1 MSAKR
6 EGEIMLDERKRLVLR
21 AIIDSYI
28 ETAEPVG
35 SRTIARKH
43 DLGVSSATIRN
54 EMADLEET
62 GYLQQPHVSAGRIP
76 SDKGYRF
83 YVDALMEPHVFS
95 GPEQR
100 RLQQEMLG
108 ARLNPE
114 RSIHEAARL
123 LALLTQSVS
132 LIVAPS
138 TDQLVFRH
146 LQLAALEDTGILV
159 TLVLHPGIV
168 KNRLI
173 RTEQEYSPE
182 QIAELSAAL
191 NQKLKGV
198 TYRQLGPTIFTE
210 IIRDFGEIGRAL
222 VELVLQGLAEDNGE
236 EVYASGTV
244 NILNQPEFR
253 DVDRAIALFEALE
266 QKEHLINLLSATS
279 KSSGVQVVIGH
290 ENIHRAMQGCSLVTC
305 TYYVGNDVV
314 GTLGV
319 IGPTRMDYAR
329 VMAAVDMVSHA
340 LSALLTERK

>member
-1 MSAKR
+1 
-6 EGEIMLDERKRLVLR
+6 MLDGRKRLVLR
-21 AIIDSYI
+21 AVIDNYI

-43 DLGVSSATIRN
+43 DLGVSPATIRN

-62 GYLQQPHVSAGRIP
+62 GYLQQPHVSAGRVP

-83 YVDALMEPHVFS
+83 YVDALMEPYVFP
-95 GPEQR
+95 GQELQR
-100 RLQQEMLG
+100 FRDEISSAQLTT
-108 ARLNPE
+108 E

-138 TDQLVFRH
+138 TDQLVFKH
-146 LQLAALEDTGILV
+146 LQLVALEDTGILV

-173 RTEQEYSPE
+173 RTKREYSSD
-182 QIAELSAAL
+182 QIAELSTAL

-198 TYRQLGPTIFTE
+198 TYRELGPTIFTE
-210 IIRDFGEIGRAL
+210 VIRDFGEIGKVL
-222 VELVLQGLAEDNGE
+222 VELILQGLAEDKGE
-236 EVYASGTV
+236 RIIASGTV
-244 NILNQPEFR
+244 NILSQPEFR
-253 DVDRAIALFEALE
+253 DVDRAIALFQALE
-266 QKEHLINLLSATS
+266 EKEHLMSLLGSAAN
-279 KSSGVQVVIGH
+279 SSGVQVAIGH
-290 ENIHRAMQGCSLVTC
+290 ENLSTAMQTCSLVTC

-314 GTLGV
+314 GTIGV

-329 VMAAVDMVSHA
+329 VMAAVDVVSHS
-340 LSALLTERK
+340 LSALLTEDK

>member
-1 MSAKR
+1 
-6 EGEIMLDERKRLVLR
+6 MLDERKRLVLR
-21 AIIDSYI
+21 AIIDNYI

-43 DLGVSSATIRN
+43 DLGVSPATIRN

-62 GYLQQPHVSAGRIP
+62 GYLQQPHISAGRVP

-83 YVDALMEPHVFS
+83 YVDALMEPYVFP
-95 GPEQR
+95 GQELKRLRDEIAQAQLTPEH
-100 RLQQEMLG
+100 
-108 ARLNPE
+108 
-114 RSIHEAARL
+114 SIHAAARL

-138 TDQLVFRH
+138 TDQLVFKH
-146 LQLAALEDTGILV
+146 LQLVALEDTGILV

-173 RTEQEYSPE
+173 RTKRDYSAE
-182 QIAELSAAL
+182 QITELSTAL
-191 NQKLKGV
+191 NQKLKGI
-198 TYRQLGPTIFTE
+198 TYRELGPTIFTE
-210 IIRDFGEIGRAL
+210 VIRDFGEIGKVL
-222 VELVLQGLAEDNGE
+222 VELILQGLAEDKGE
-236 EVYASGTV
+236 QVYASGTV

-266 QKEHLINLLSATS
+266 EKEYLRSLLGSAA
-279 KSSGVQVVIGH
+279 KSSGVQVAIGH
-290 ENIHRAMQGCSLVTC
+290 ENVSAAMQSCSLVTC

-314 GTLGV
+314 GTIGV

-329 VMAAVDMVSHA
+329 VVAAVNEVSNS
-340 LSALLTERK
+340 LSALLTEDK

>member
-1 MSAKR
+1 
-6 EGEIMLDERKRLVLR
+6 MLDERKRLVLG

-43 DLGVSSATIRN
+43 DLGVSPATIRN

-83 YVDALMEPHVFS
+83 YVDALIEPHVFS
-95 GPEQR
+95 LLELQKVRERILGP
-100 RLQQEMLG
+100 RLS
-108 ARLNPE
+108 PE

-132 LIVAPS
+132 LVLAPS
-138 TDQLVFRH
+138 TDQLVFKH
-146 LQLAALEDTGILV
+146 LQLVALEDSSILV

-173 RTEQEYSPE
+173 RTEKDYSSE
-182 QIAELSAAL
+182 QIQELSSAI
-191 NQKLKGV
+191 NQKLKGI

-210 IIRDFGEIGRAL
+210 IIRDFGEIGRTL
-222 VELVLQGLAEDNGE
+222 VELVLQGLSEDQGE
-236 EVYASGTV
+236 QIYASGTV

-253 DVDRAIALFEALE
+253 DMDRAIALLEALE
-266 QKEHLINLLSATS
+266 QKEHLLSLLNTTAQ
-279 KSSGVQVVIGH
+279 SSGVQVVIGH
-290 ENIHRAMQGCSLVTC
+290 ENFHSAMQGCSLVTC

-314 GTLGV
+314 GTIGV
-319 IGPTRMDYAR
+319 IGPTRMDYAK
-329 VMAAVDMVSHA
+329 VMSAVDVVSHS
-340 LSALLTERK
+340 LSALLTEKK

>member
-1 MSAKR
+1 
-6 EGEIMLDERKRLVLR
+6 MLGERKRLVLR

-62 GYLQQPHVSAGRIP
+62 GYLQQPHISAGRIP

-83 YVDALMEPHVFS
+83 YVDTLMEPLAFS
-95 GPEQR
+95 LTDYYKIQKEV
-100 RLQQEMLG
+100 LG
-108 ARLNPE
+108 TQLSLE

-132 LIVAPS
+132 LVVAPS
-138 TDQLVFRH
+138 TDQLVFKH
-146 LQLAALEDTGILV
+146 LQLVALEDKDILV

-168 KNRLI
+168 KNRLL
-173 RTEQEYSPE
+173 RTTEEYTSE
-182 QIAELSAAL
+182 QINELSQAL

-198 TYRQLGPTIFTE
+198 TYRELGPTIFTE
-210 IIRDFGEIGRAL
+210 IIQDFGEIGKAL
-222 VELVLQGLAEDNGE
+222 VELVLQALAEEKGE
-236 EVYASGTV
+236 QVYASGTL
-244 NILNQPEFR
+244 NILSQPEFR
-253 DVDRAIALFEALE
+253 DVDRAKALLEALE
-266 QKEHLINLLSATS
+266 QKEHLMNLLSTAS
-279 KSSGVQVVIGH
+279 KDSGVQVVIGH
-290 ENIHRAMQGCSLVTC
+290 ENLHSAMQDCSLVTC
-305 TYYVGNDVV
+305 TYYVGSDVV

-329 VMAAVDMVSHA
+329 IMSAVGLVSNS
-340 LSALLTERK
+340 LSNLLTEQK

>member
-1 MSAKR
+1 
-6 EGEIMLDERKRLVLR
+6 MLDERKRLVLR

-62 GYLQQPHVSAGRIP
+62 GYLQQPHISAGRIP

-83 YVDALMEPHVFS
+83 YVDTLMEPHAFS
-95 GPEQR
+95 LSELR
-100 RLQQEMLG
+100 RIQGEILG
-108 ARLNPE
+108 ARLGLE
-114 RSIHEAARL
+114 RSIVEAARL

-132 LIVAPS
+132 LVVAPS
-138 TDQLVFRH
+138 TDQLVFKH
-146 LQLAALEDTGILV
+146 LQIVALEDTGILV

-173 RTEQEYSPE
+173 QTEQEYTQE
-182 QIAELSAAL
+182 QIAELSVAL
-191 NQKLKGV
+191 NQKLKGITYKRLGV
-198 TYRQLGPTIFTE
+198 TVFHE
-210 IIRDFGEIGRAL
+210 IIRDFGEIGRVL
-222 VELVLQGLAEDNGE
+222 VELVLQGLAEEKE
-236 EVYASGTV
+236 EQLYASGTL

-253 DVDRAIALFEALE
+253 DVDRAKALFEALE
-266 QKEHLINLLSATS
+266 QKEHLLNVLASAS

-290 ENIHRAMQGCSLVTC
+290 ENNHSAMQGCSLVTC
-305 TYYVGNDVV
+305 TYFVGNDVV

-319 IGPTRMDYAR
+319 IGPTRMDYAK
-329 VMAAVDMVSHA
+329 VVAAVDMVSQS
-340 LSALLTERK
+340 LSALLTKQK

>member
-1 MSAKR
+1 
-6 EGEIMLDERKRLVLR
+6 MLDERKRLVLR

-83 YVDALMEPHVFS
+83 YVDALVEPHTFS
-95 GPEQR
+95 LSEFQKIQKEIIGSQ
-100 RLQQEMLG
+100 LSL
-108 ARLNPE
+108 E
-114 RSIHEAARL
+114 RSILEAARL

-132 LIVAPS
+132 VVVAPS
-138 TDQLVFRH
+138 TDQLVFKH
-146 LQLAALEDTGILV
+146 LQLVALEDTGILV

-173 RTEQEYSPE
+173 RTEEGYTPE
-182 QIAELSAAL
+182 QITELSATL

-198 TYRQLGPTIFTE
+198 TYRELGPAIFTE
-210 IIRDFGEIGRAL
+210 IIRDFGEIGRVL
-222 VELVLQGLAEDNGE
+222 VELILQGLTEEKGE
-236 EVYASGTV
+236 QVYASGTI

-253 DVDRAIALFEALE
+253 DVERAKALFEALE
-266 QKEHLINLLSATS
+266 QKENLMSLLTASS
-279 KSSGVQVVIGH
+279 KSSGVQVAIGH
-290 ENIHRAMQGCSLVTC
+290 ENIHTSMQGCSLVTC

-314 GTLGV
+314 GALGV

-329 VMAAVDMVSHA
+329 VMSAVGMVSHS
-340 LSALLTERK
+340 LSAFLTDHK

>member
-1 MSAKR
+1 
-6 EGEIMLDERKRLVLR
+6 MLDERKRLVLR
-21 AIIDSYI
+21 AVIDSYI

-83 YVDALMEPHVFS
+83 YVDTLMEPYVFS
-95 GPEQR
+95 LLELQKVQR
-100 RLQQEMLG
+100 EIGGTQVS
-108 ARLNPE
+108 PE
-114 RSIHEAARL
+114 RSIHEATKL

-138 TDQLVFRH
+138 TDQLVFKH
-146 LQLAALEDTGILV
+146 VQLAALEDTGVLV

-173 RTEQEYSPE
+173 RTKRDYSSE
-182 QIAELSAAL
+182 QITEVSDAL

-198 TYRQLGPTIFTE
+198 TFRELGPTMFTE
-210 IIRDFGEIGRAL
+210 VIRDFGEIGRVL
-222 VELVLQGLAEDNGE
+222 VELILQGLTGDQGQQ
-236 EVYASGTV
+236 VYASGTV

-253 DVDRAIALFEALE
+253 DVDRAIAILEALE
-266 QKEHLINLLSATS
+266 QKDHLLSLLSTTARP
-279 KSSGVQVVIGH
+279 SGVQVVIGH
-290 ENIHRAMQGCSLVTC
+290 ENLHSAMQGCSLVTC
-305 TYYVGNDVV
+305 TYYVGSDVV

-329 VMAAVDMVSHA
+329 VVAAVDVVSHA
-340 LSALLTERK
+340 LSSMLTEET

>member
-1 MSAKR
+1 
-6 EGEIMLDERKRLVLR
+6 MLDERKRLVLR

-43 DLGVSSATIRN
+43 DLGVSPATIRN

-83 YVDALMEPHVFS
+83 YVDALIEPYVFP
-95 GPEQR
+95 G
-100 RLQQEMLG
+100 LQLQKFQKEI
-108 ARLNPE
+108 LNAQLTPQ

-138 TDQLVFRH
+138 TDQLVFKH
-146 LQLAALEDTGILV
+146 LQLVTLEDTGILV

-173 RTEQEYSPE
+173 RTKRDYSSE
-182 QIAELSAAL
+182 QIAEVSTAL

-198 TYRQLGPTIFTE
+198 TYSDLGPTIFTE
-210 IIRDFGEIGRAL
+210 VIRDFGEIGRAL
-222 VELVLQGLAEDNGE
+222 VELILQGLAEDNGE
-236 EVYASGTV
+236 QVYASGTV
-244 NILNQPEFR
+244 NILSQPEFR

-266 QKEHLINLLSATS
+266 EKEHLLALLGTAT

-290 ENIHRAMQGCSLVTC
+290 ENVSAAMQGCSLVTC
-305 TYYVGNDVV
+305 TYYVNNNVV
-314 GTLGV
+314 GTIGV
-319 IGPTRMDYAR
+319 IGPTRMDYAK
-329 VMAAVDMVSHA
+329 VMAAVDVVSRA
-340 LSALLTERK
+340 LSTLLTDGE

>member
-1 MSAKR
+1 
-6 EGEIMLDERKRLVLR
+6 MLDERKRLVLR

-43 DLGVSSATIRN
+43 DLGVSPATIRN

-62 GYLQQPHVSAGRIP
+62 GYLQQPHVSAGRVP

-83 YVDALMEPHVFS
+83 YVDALMEPYVFP
-95 GPEQR
+95 GME
-100 RLQQEMLG
+100 LQKLHEEISSVQLS
-108 ARLNPE
+108 PE

-138 TDQLVFRH
+138 TDQLVFKH

-173 RTEQEYSPE
+173 RTKRDYSPE
-182 QIAELSAAL
+182 QIADLSTAL
-191 NQKLKGV
+191 NQKLKGI
-198 TYRQLGPTIFTE
+198 TYRELGPTIFTE
-210 IIRDFGEIGRAL
+210 VIRDFEEIGRAL
-222 VELVLQGLAEDNGE
+222 VEIILQGLAEDKGE
-236 EVYASGTV
+236 QIYASGTV
-244 NILNQPEFR
+244 NILSQPEFR

-266 QKEHLINLLSATS
+266 QKEHLLNLLGRAA
-279 KSSGVQVVIGH
+279 KSSGVQVAIGH
-290 ENIHRAMQGCSLVTC
+290 ENVSSAMQSCSLVTC

-314 GTLGV
+314 GTIGV

-329 VMAAVDMVSHA
+329 VMAAVDVVSRS
-340 LSALLTERK
+340 LSTLLTEDK

>member
-1 MSAKR
+1 
-6 EGEIMLDERKRLVLR
+6 MLDDRKRLVLR
-21 AIIDSYI
+21 AIIDNYI

-43 DLGVSSATIRN
+43 DLGVSPATIRN

-62 GYLQQPHVSAGRIP
+62 GYLQQPHVSAGRVP

-83 YVDALMEPHVFS
+83 YVDALMEPYVFP
-95 GPEQR
+95 GLELQ
-100 RLQQEMLG
+100 RLQEEISHTQSS
-108 ARLNPE
+108 PE
-114 RSIHEAARL
+114 RSIYEAARL

-138 TDQLVFRH
+138 PDQLVFKH
-146 LQLAALEDTGILV
+146 LQLAALEDTRILV

-173 RTEQEYSPE
+173 RTKREYSSE
-182 QIAELSAAL
+182 QIADVSAAL

-198 TYRQLGPTIFTE
+198 TYKQLGLTIFTE
-210 IIRDFGEIGRAL
+210 VIRDFGEIGRAL
-222 VELVLQGLAEDNGE
+222 VELILQSLAEDKGE
-236 EVYASGTV
+236 QIYASGTV

-253 DVDRAIALFEALE
+253 DVDRAIALLEALE
-266 QKEHLINLLSATS
+266 QKEHLLSLLGAAA
-279 KSSGVQVVIGH
+279 KSSGVHVAIGQ
-290 ENIHRAMQGCSLVTC
+290 ENVSRAMQSCSLVTC

-314 GTLGV
+314 GTIGV

-329 VMAAVDMVSHA
+329 VMAAVEMVSRS
-340 LSALLTERK
+340 LSTLLTDDK